1 MFTYNIAD
9 FVRFKWESKEP
20 LPPGKHTVEFEFTYD
35 GPGMGKSATGTLKVD
50 GKTVDS
56 KKLPATLAITT
67 QWDETFDVGSDTGT
81 AVDDEDYVCPFTFTG
96 KLEKLTIKIGPSQ
109 MLPEE
114 KKAVE
119 KKVGERD

>member
-1 MFTYNIAD
+1 M
-9 FVRFKWESKEP
+9 
-20 LPPGKHTVEFEFTYD
+20 
-35 GPGMGKSATGTLKVD
+35 KVD

-81 AVDDEDYVCPFTFTG
+81 PVDDEGYSCPFNFTG
-96 KLEKLTIKIGPSQ
+96 KLEKLTIKIAPSQ
-109 MLPEE
+109 MQPEE